1 MYKEYPYTTYFHDID
16 HMCRMCKSLGYRL
29 EVVGDYL
36 KLVNAKNEV
45 ISAVKIHY
53 ADTALTDVDGKP
65 IRSYIIEASTGE
77 KTLVLKHGD
86 DTLTTLTIPYATAA
100 EKDVYGKDLT
110 DYAYAV
116 QVSADKLQ
124 IVRGDSTIYEITVP
138 FATKA
143 ATDVNGKDL
152 TTYAATLAV
161 DGDNIVLRDSEDRE
175 LARITAPYAIKAL
188 GDADG
193 DTFTTTYAADLTAG
207 TTTITLKN
215 KVGGSLSEITVPY
228 ATKALTD
235 VNGNA
240 FLSDYAE
247 SIVVDGDGKRI
258 GLNAH
263 DGTRLATITVPF
275 ATLATDATN
284 AVETI
289 AISGDQIIFTTFG
302 GQQYAITAPYAVK
315 AQRDDNNNVIK
326 NTYIANVTNDPA
338 TGKLTFYDAVGQV
351 IAELTPTVT
360 KATYDN
366 LDNRIADYVKS
377 VVMDNQS
384 DYVLVTHGDGD
395 VDSILIN
402 YANHAWKDSLD
413 HPIQNFYVSWLTC
426 EEDIEDGH
434 YKLVMW
440 NGDIPRAEIGRLE
453 ITAYK
458 AQCDKNGRDITTYV
472 GNVEVIANKITVS
485 DGTGAI
491 IDEIV
496 GDVDLSNIGTT
507 TATVKSMTTANVPGS
522 LTYDSVTGD
531 VLFTPGTAA
540 SATDVTVV
548 TGISGSTVAVDFD
561 D

>member
-1 MYKEYPYTTYFHDID
+1 MFHEYPYSQYYSDID
-16 HMCRMCKSLGYRL
+16 RMCHMCKYLGYRL

-36 KLVNAKNEV
+36 KLIDKFGKV

-53 ADTALTDVDGKP
+53 ADTALTDINGKP
-65 IRSYIIEASTGE
+65 IRAYICEVAAGE
-77 KTLVLKHGD
+77 TTVAFTHGD
-86 DTLTTLTIPYATAA
+86 DSITTITIPYATKAK
-100 EKDVYGKDLT
+100 EDVYGVNLT
-110 DYAYAV
+110 SYLKTVQISGDKVHFTNGDGTSYELTMPYAV
-116 QVSADKLQ
+116 
-124 IVRGDSTIYEITVP
+124 
-138 FATKA
+138 KA
-143 ATDVNGKDL
+143 SQDENGKQID
-152 TTYAATLAV
+152 TYGATIAV
-161 DGDNIVLRDSEDRE
+161 DGDNIVLRDSLNRE
-175 LARITAPYAIKAL
+175 LARITAPYAIKAFS
-188 GDADG
+188 DDDG
-193 DTFTTTYAADLTAG
+193 DEFTTTYAAELTAG
-207 TTTITLKN
+207 TTTIILKN
-215 KVGGSLSEITVPY
+215 KDGGTLDEITVPY

-235 VNGNA
+235 VDGNN

-263 DGTRLATITVPF
+263 DGTRIATITVPF

-289 AISGDQIIFTTFG
+289 AISGDQIVFTTFG
-302 GQQYAITAPYAVK
+302 GQSYSITAPYAVK
-315 AQRDDNNNVIK
+315 AQKDDNGNTIK
-326 NTYIANVTNDPA
+326 NTYVANVTNDPN
-338 TGKLTFYDAVGQV
+338 TGKLTFYDATGQV

-360 KATYDN
+360 KATYDDMN
-366 LDNRIADYVKS
+366 NRIADYVKS

-395 VDSILIN
+395 VDSVLIN

-453 ITAYK
+453 ITAYS
-458 AQCDKNGRDITTYV
+458 AQTDINGRDLTTYV

-485 DGTGAI
+485 DGSGTI

-496 GDVDLSNIGTT
+496 GEVDLSSIGTT